1 MEERRGRRTRSWS
14 SAEKWINICLCD
26 EILRL
31 WPLTPRLIWFQ
42 QQSTS
47 LKLLS
52 NQKWMALNW
61 GVLRRPLPAK
71 KYQINVYV
79 SKVRWWWTLEI
90 RARSP
95 RNWKVPRFWFWL
107 LKWHDFQSFF
117 GLKELVIHGWLCCNL
132 SSIGLKYQCIV
143 KWLDD
148 GPLMPSPIFDWILN
162 DVAFARY
169 DSPDFVLVGDALWS
183 EAEA

>member
-61 GVLRRPLPAK
+61 GVLWSPLPAK

-79 SKVRWWWTLEI
+79 FKVRWWMAMTNKLWKFEKLRKLRGFNFGYHIDPKNTIFSLF
-90 RARSP
+90 RAKRTGYSWMVVLQSELHWSQISVYSEVAWWWSS
-95 RNWKVPRFWFWL
+95 NAVSNFWL
-107 LKWHDFQSFF
+107 
-117 GLKELVIHGWLCCNL
+117 
-132 SSIGLKYQCIV
+132 
-143 KWLDD
+143 
-148 GPLMPSPIFDWILN
+148 
-162 DVAFARY
+162 
-169 DSPDFVLVGDALWS
+169 DS
-183 EAEA
+183 